1 MFKTYQKKPVKV
13 EVLKYTNT
21 KEVNEFLLSAS
32 KNSITPATLEVE
44 VRNCS
49 PTHPEGFDYPV
60 LKFKTLEGD
69 MTVSEGDYVICGT
82 NGEFY
87 PIKPNIFEQ
96 CYEASSDVESEI
108 NHLAC
113 ANVVWQQQNTELER
127 QLEFYKTP
135 LHAQVSITKEQ
146 LKEIG
151 LAQFKAYA
159 ATQGSLALTAL
170 GKKHLDSVLYLL
182 DGALHD
188 HSNRNYGDRDA
199 WFNKIHYKWE
209 EFINEHEESLNPLE
223 YAQQVIKGIT

>member
-21 KEVNEFLLSAS
+21 QEVNDFIISAS
-32 KNSITPATLEVE
+32 KNSITPATLVVE

-49 PTHPEGFDYPV
+49 TTHPEGFDYPV

-87 PIKPNIFEQ
+87 PIKPEIFEQ
-96 CYEASSDVESEI
+96 CYESNSLSDKV
-108 NHLAC
+108 N
-113 ANVVWQQQNTELER
+113 
-127 QLEFYKTP
+127 
-135 LHAQVSITKEQ
+135 ITKKQ
-146 LKEIG
+146 LKDVG
-151 LAQFKAYA
+151 
-159 ATQGSLALTAL
+159 LALTEA

-188 HSNRNYGDRDA
+188 HSNRNFGDRDA
-199 WFNKIHYKWE
+199 WFDKIHYEWE
-209 EFINEHEESLNPLE
+209 GFINEHEESLNPLE
-223 YAQQVIKGIT
+223 YIQQGIKGIT